1 MCLLSE
7 DLATAVVLEVLVA
20 AKIDVGSDAGVE
32 HDREIDGLWVLDDRL
47 WATLRLRCVLKLAD
61 FLKELFFQACYR
73 FLLVHDGIQFG
84 ELIGELVTVGV
95 ETFLD
100 QVSEAVGLRGCRGR
114 VVG

>member
-7 DLATAVVLEVLVA
+7 DLTTAVLLEVLVA
-20 AKIDVGSDAGVE
+20 AKIDVVSDTGVE
-32 HDREIDGLWVLDDRL
+32 HDREVDSLWVLDDT
-47 WATLRLRCVLKLAD
+47 WATLRLRCLLKLAD
-61 FLKELFFQACYR
+61 FLKELFFQAGCC

-100 QVSEAVGLRGCRGR
+100 QGSEAVGVRGCRGR